1 MENCVQ
7 IYNKNVFTEDYLKK
21 HISRND
27 FQKYKDLVNNKIK
40 LDEEIAGKI
49 ANVMKKWAMDR
60 GATHYSHW
68 FQPLTGNIAEK
79 QTSFLSIDLENNP
92 IIEFSASALIT
103 GEIDASS
110 FPNGGLRSIFEARGL
125 TSWDYTYPAFLK
137 EDTNGSIV
145 LCVPTVL
152 KSLDGSSLDKRR
164 PLLNSCEALN
174 KQALRILRLFG
185 DTESTEIF
193 SAIGIEQEYFLIKKE
208 LYKQRKDLVLTGR
221 TLFGK
226 ELIAT
231 KKTHY
236 MSSISEKT
244 GKFMSSAEEKMWKL
258 GIPAQVK
265 HNEVAPRQ
273 YEIVPH
279 YENLKNAANHDF
291 LTMETLEREAKLHD
305 VVCLLDEK
313 PFKGIN
319 GSGKH
324 NNWSMSTKEGKQ
336 LFTYGKTPVDNARFI
351 TMIVALITAL
361 DNHSDLIRA
370 TVASNGND
378 NRLSGFEAPSSIVSI
393 YLGKELTDVFESLV
407 NDKENKIKLGKEML
421 NLSNLNIT
429 DRNRTSPFAFLGNR
443 FEFRMP
449 GSSSSVTVCNTVLNT
464 IMAEALSNIA
474 NQLENSNDFYNDLK
488 RVIVSLYKKH
498 SRIVYNGNSY
508 AEEWEI
514 EAARRGLKNI
524 KRAPEAFKA
533 FITEDSI
540 KMFEEFNVYR
550 QEESISRY
558 NIKIEKYIKS
568 VRTEAKVMVEM
579 ASQDV
584 FPEVIKYVNFLQDS
598 IDRTE
603 SLAFLNYKLENIT
616 KLLKELDFES
626 RVLSRLLEE
635 VETLENI
642 EDKVSCYS
650 NEVKEQMHVLRNV
663 VDTLEGCVPKEY
675 WPMPT
680 YSDLLN

>member
-1 MENCVQ
+1 MSNCVQ
-7 IYNKNVFTEDYLKK
+7 IYNKNVFTEDYLRR
-21 HISRND
+21 HISGKD
-27 FQKYKDLVNNKIK
+27 FKKYKDLVNNKIK
-40 LDEEIAGKI
+40 LDKEFAGKI
-49 ANVMKKWAMDR
+49 ASVMKKWAIDR

-68 FQPLTGNIAEK
+68 FQPLTGDIAEK

-92 IIEFSASALIT
+92 IMDFSASALIT

-125 TSWDYTYPAFLK
+125 TGWDYTYPAFLK
-137 EDTNGSIV
+137 EDSSGIV
-145 LCVPTVL
+145 LCIPTVL
-152 KSLDGSSLDKRR
+152 KSLDGNSLDKRR

-185 DTESTEIF
+185 DTESTGIF
-193 SAIGIEQEYFLIKKE
+193 SAVGIEQEYFLIKKE
-208 LYKQRKDLVLTGR
+208 LYRQRKDLMLTGR

-244 GKFMSSAEEKMWKL
+244 GIFMKSAEEKMWRL

-305 VVCLLDEK
+305 VICLLEK

-324 NNWSMSTKEGKQ
+324 NNWSMSTKEGKA

-351 TMIVALITAL
+351 TMIVALISAL
-361 DNHSDLIRA
+361 DKHSDLIRA

-378 NRLSGFEAPSSIVSI
+378 NRLSGYEAPSSIVSI
-393 YLGKELTDVFESLV
+393 YLGKELTDVFEELI
-407 NDKENKIKLGKEML
+407 NDENNKIKLGKTPL
-421 NLSNLNIT
+421 ALSNINIT

-449 GSSSSVTVCNTVLNT
+449 GASSSVTVCNTALNT
-464 IMAEALSNIA
+464 IMAESLSNIA
-474 NQLENSNDFYNDLK
+474 NQLENSNDFYSDLK
-488 RVIVSLYKKH
+488 RVIVNLYKKH

-508 AEEWEI
+508 AEEWEE
-514 EAARRGLKNI
+514 EAKKRKLKNI
-524 KRAPEAFKA
+524 KTAPETFKA
-533 FITEDSI
+533 FISEDSI

-558 NIKIEKYIKS
+558 KIKIEKYIKS
-568 VRTEAKVMVEM
+568 VTTEAKVMVEI
-579 ASQDV
+579 ASQDI
-584 FPEVIKYVNFLQDS
+584 FPQVIKYINFLQDS
-598 IDRTE
+598 IDKSKE
-603 SLAFLNYKLENIT
+603 LSFLKDKLGDIA
-616 KLLKELDFES
+616 KLVKQLDVETNNLSKELDKL
-626 RVLSRLLEE
+626 LSIKE
-635 VETLENI
+635 I
-642 EDKVSCYS
+642 DKKAYYCS
-650 NEVKEQMHVLRNV
+650 NEIKDQMKKLREIA
-663 VDTLEGCVPKEY
+663 DTLEGLVPKEY

>member
-1 MENCVQ
+1 MESSVQ

-21 HISRND
+21 HISRSD
-27 FQKYKDLVNNKIK
+27 FLKYKDLVNNKIK
-40 LDEEIAGKI
+40 LDEEIAEKI
-49 ANVMKKWAMDR
+49 ANVMKKWAIER

-92 IIEFSASALIT
+92 IIEFSASALVT

-152 KSLDGSSLDKRR
+152 KSLDGTSLDKRR

-185 DTESTEIF
+185 DTESSEIF
-193 SAIGIEQEYFLIKKE
+193 SAIGIEQEYFLIKKD

-244 GKFMSSAEEKMWKL
+244 GKFMASAEEKMWKL

-449 GSSSSVTVCNTVLNT
+449 GSASSVTVCNTVLNT

-474 NQLENSNDFYNDLK
+474 NQLENSNDFYSDLK
-488 RVIVSLYKKH
+488 RVIVNLYKKH

-514 EAARRGLKNI
+514 EAAKRGLKNI

-558 NIKIEKYIKS
+558 TIKIEKYIKS

-598 IDRTE
+598 IDKTE
-603 SLAFLNYKLENIT
+603 GLAFLNYKLDNVT
-616 KLLKELDFES
+616 KLLKELDFEA

-635 VETLENI
+635 VETLSNI

-650 NEVKEQMHVLRNV
+650 NEVKEQMAVLRNV

>member
-1 MENCVQ
+1 MSNCVH
-7 IYNKNVFTEDYLKK
+7 IYNKNVFTEDYLRR
-21 HISRND
+21 HISGKD
-27 FQKYKDLVNNKIK
+27 FKKYKELVNNKIK
-40 LDEEIAGKI
+40 LDKDFAEKI
-49 ANVMKKWAMDR
+49 ASVMKKWAIER

-68 FQPLTGNIAEK
+68 FQPLTGDIAEK

-125 TSWDYTYPAFLK
+125 TGWDYTYPAFLK
-137 EDTNGSIV
+137 EDSSGIV
-145 LCVPTVL
+145 LCIPTVL
-152 KSLDGSSLDKRR
+152 KSLDGNSLDKRR

-185 DTESTEIF
+185 DTESTSIF
-193 SAIGIEQEYFLIKKE
+193 SAIGIEQEYFLVNKD
-208 LYKQRKDLVLTGR
+208 LFRRRKDLVLTGR

-244 GKFMSSAEEKMWKL
+244 GKFMRDSQERMWKL

-291 LTMETLEREAKLHD
+291 LTMEVLEREAKLHG

-336 LFTYGKTPVDNARFI
+336 LFTYGNTPVDNARFI

-378 NRLSGFEAPSSIVSI
+378 NRLSGYEAPSSIISI
-393 YLGKELTDVFESLV
+393 YLGKELTDFFDELV
-407 NDKENKIKLGKEML
+407 NDENNKIKLGKTPL
-421 NLSNLNIT
+421 ALSNINIT

-464 IMAEALSNIA
+464 IMAESLSNIA
-474 NQLENSNDFYNDLK
+474 NQLENSNDFYADLK
-488 RVIVSLYKKH
+488 RVIINLYKKH

-508 AEEWEI
+508 AEEWEE
-514 EAARRGLKNI
+514 EASKRGLKNI

-568 VRTEAKVMVEM
+568 VETEANVMIEI
-579 ASQDV
+579 ASQDI
-584 FPEVIKYVNFLQDS
+584 FPQVLKYVNFMQDS
-598 IDRTE
+598 INKLKDIDFLKDKLNEVLDLIKNLDAETMV
-603 SLAFLNYKLENIT
+603 LAKKIEKLESI
-616 KLLKELDFES
+616 
-626 RVLSRLLEE
+626 
-635 VETLENI
+635 LENV
-642 EDKVSCYS
+642 EKAEYCS
-650 NEVKEQMHVLRNV
+650 NQIKMEMQNLREV
-663 VDTLEGCVPKEY
+663 VDMLEGIVPKEY
-675 WPMPT
+675 WPIPT

>member
-1 MENCVQ
+1 MVNLAQV
-7 IYNKNVFTEDYLKK
+7 YNKNVFTEDYLRRNLTKK
-21 HISRND
+21 D
-27 FQKYKDLVNNKIK
+27 YQKYKSLLNNEIK
-40 LDEEIAGKI
+40 LDEEFAGKI
-49 ANVMKKWAMDR
+49 ANIMKQWAIER

-79 QTSFLSIDLENNP
+79 QTSFLSIDLNNNP
-92 IIEFSASALIT
+92 IVDFSASALIT

-125 TSWDYTYPAFLK
+125 TEWDYTYPAFLK
-137 EDTNGSIV
+137 EDSNGIV
-145 LCVPTVL
+145 LCIPTVL
-152 KSLDGSSLDKRR
+152 KSLDGTSLDKRR
-164 PLLNSCEALN
+164 PLLNSCVALS
-174 KQALRILRLFG
+174 KQALRILKLFG
-185 DTESTEIF
+185 DTETTEIF
-193 SAIGIEQEYFLIKKE
+193 SAVGIEQEYFLVKKE

-236 MSSISEKT
+236 MSSISEKS
-244 GKFMSSAEEKMWKL
+244 GKFMKAVEEKMWKL

-273 YEIVPH
+273 YETVPH

-291 LTMETLEREAKLHD
+291 LTMETLEREAKLHG

-313 PFKGIN
+313 PFKEIN

-336 LFTYGKTPVDNARFI
+336 LFAYGKNPVDNARFI

-370 TVASNGND
+370 TVASNSND
-378 NRLSGFEAPSSIVSI
+378 NRLSGFEAPSSIISI
-393 YLGKELTDVFESLV
+393 YLGKELTDVFEKLV
-407 NDKENKIKLGKEML
+407 NDNNNDIKLGITPL
-421 NLSNLNIT
+421 ALSNLNIT

-464 IMAEALSNIA
+464 IMAESLSNIA
-474 NQLENSNDFYNDLK
+474 NQLENSNDFYTDLK
-488 RVIVSLYKKH
+488 RVIVNLYKKH

-508 AEEWEI
+508 AEEWEE
-514 EAARRGLKNI
+514 EAKRRGLKNI

-550 QEESISRY
+550 QEESLSRY
-558 NIKIEKYIKS
+558 NIKMEKYINNVK
-568 VRTEAKVMVEM
+568 TEAKVMVEM
-579 ASQDV
+579 VSQEI
-584 FPEVIKYVNFLQDS
+584 FYEMIKYSNFLQES
-598 IDRTE
+598 IDKTKALSFLQEKLYDLDELIKKLDIEKEKLSAYLEKLNSLTE
-603 SLAFLNYKLENIT
+603 
-616 KLLKELDFES
+616 
-626 RVLSRLLEE
+626 LEE
-635 VETLENI
+635 RADYCSNNLKRQMQKLREIVDNLEEI
-642 EDKVSCYS
+642 
-650 NEVKEQMHVLRNV
+650 
-663 VDTLEGCVPKEY
+663 VPKEY

>member
-1 MENCVQ
+1 MELDV
-7 IYNKNVFTEDYLKK
+7 YNKNVLTEDYLKK
-21 HISRND
+21 HMTRQD
-27 FQKYKDLVNNKIK
+27 FNQYRDLVENKIK
-40 LDEEIAGKI
+40 LDEEFAGKV
-49 ANVMKKWAMDR
+49 ANVMKKWAIDR

-79 QTSFLSIDLENNP
+79 QTSFLSIDLQNNP
-92 IIEFSASALIT
+92 IVEFSASALIT

-125 TSWDYTYPAFLK
+125 TGWDCTYPAFLK
-137 EDTNGSIV
+137 EDVNGIV
-145 LCVPTVL
+145 LCIPTVL
-152 KSLDGSSLDKRR
+152 KSLDGTSLDKRR

-193 SAIGIEQEYFLIKKE
+193 SALGIEQEYFLVKKE

-244 GKFMSSAEEKMWKL
+244 GKFMTAAQEKMWKL

-279 YENLKNAANHDF
+279 YENAKTAANHDF
-291 LTMETLEREAKLHD
+291 LVMETLEREAKLHD

-324 NNWSMSTKEGKQ
+324 NNWSLSTKEGKQ
-336 LFTYGKTPVDNARFI
+336 LFAYGKNPVDNARFI

-378 NRLSGFEAPSSIVSI
+378 NRLSGFEAPSAIVSI

-407 NDKENKIKLGKEML
+407 NDKENKIKLGRMML

-449 GSSSSVTVCNTVLNT
+449 GSASSVTVCNTVLNT
-464 IMAEALSNIA
+464 IMAESLSNIA

-508 AEEWEI
+508 LEEWEE
-514 EAARRGLKNI
+514 EAKRRGLKNI
-524 KRAPEAFKA
+524 KRSPEAFKA

-550 QEESISRY
+550 TEESISRY
-558 NIKIEKYIKS
+558 NIKIEKYMKS
-568 VRTEAKVMVEM
+568 VQTEAKVMVEM
-579 ASQDV
+579 AMQDV
-584 FPEVIKYVNFLQDS
+584 FPQVIKYANFLQDS
-598 IDRTE
+598 INNVE
-603 SLAFLNYKLENIT
+603 GLAFLEYKLENLT
-616 KLLKELDFES
+616 KLIKELDFES
-626 RVLSRLLEE
+626 RVLARLIEE
-635 VETLENI
+635 VEMISNV
-642 EDKVSCYS
+642 EDKVNCYS
-650 NEVKEQMHVLRNV
+650 NEVKEQMQVLRKV
-663 VDTLEGCVPKEY
+663 VDTLEGVVPKEY